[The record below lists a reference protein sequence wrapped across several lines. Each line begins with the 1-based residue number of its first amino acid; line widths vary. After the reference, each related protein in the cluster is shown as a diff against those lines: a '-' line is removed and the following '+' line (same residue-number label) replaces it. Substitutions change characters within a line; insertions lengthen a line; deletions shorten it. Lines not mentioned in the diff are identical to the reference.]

1 MNKCKFIDFIEMLKP
16 WINDNYIRQA
26 RINAEGEFTLSFVD
40 GGCKTFQIDDCSRGQ
55 LENTIEQMKKNGVQI
70 IR

>member
-1 MNKCKFIDFIEMLKP
+1 MDKCNFIDFLEMLKP

-26 RINAEGEFTLSFVD
+26 RLDAEGTFKLSFVD
-40 GGCKTFQIDDCSRGQ
+40 GGCRTYQIDDGSLEQ
-55 LENTIEQMKKNGVQI
+55 LENTIEHMKKNGVTV

>member
-1 MNKCKFIDFIEMLKP
+1 MDKCNFIDFLETLKP

-26 RINAEGEFTLSFVD
+26 HLNAEGTFTLKFVD
-40 GGCKTFQIDDCSRGQ
+40 GGCKIYQIDDCSSEQ
-55 LENTIEQMKKNGVQI
+55 VENTIEHMKKNGVTV